1 MNHPKH
7 FPIPSYNASI
17 RKNAAACMHGADAAY
32 EAQLRAIAQDIHDHR
47 ETKSLILLSGPS
59 GSGKT
64 TTAYLLK
71 HILEEQ
77 GFVTHT
83 LSMDNYFLP
92 LPESEQKLV
101 MQGKIDLESPNRLNR
116 GLLNEQLSDMIAC
129 KPVPLP
135 RYDFVHGLSVGSGIT
150 LTRKPHE
157 LVIVEG
163 IHALNP
169 SVITIPDDQTTR
181 IYVSVRTRVQ
191 AGDITLHPSKIR
203 LLRRMVRDQLYRDR
217 PFSKTI
223 QLYSSVERGEERY
236 IMPYKYRSTYDID
249 TFIEYEL
256 NVLTCMLP
264 QIEQLP
270 AEVKAEISDLIA
282 ILKAAE
288 PVDASLVPKGSLLR
302 EFIGGGKFSY

>member
-17 RKNAAACMHGADAAY
+17 RENAAACMLGADAAY

-101 MQGKIDLESPNRLNR
+101 MQGKIDLESPDRLNR

-264 QIEQLP
+264 QIEQLSD
-270 AEVKAEISDLIA
+270 ETKAEIADLIA